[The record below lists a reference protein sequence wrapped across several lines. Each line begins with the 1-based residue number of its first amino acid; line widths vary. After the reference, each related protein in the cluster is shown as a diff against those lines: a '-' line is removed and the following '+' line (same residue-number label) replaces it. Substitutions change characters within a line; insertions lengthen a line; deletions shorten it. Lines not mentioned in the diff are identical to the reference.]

1 MKQILILQSR
11 QRPEM
16 ILGEQDEYRR
26 SLKDVDAELIFKN
39 TLDET
44 LPWNAPDA
52 ILDSAHGVI
61 FGGSGEFDFDGGRGD
76 DDPARLT
83 AHAIRDRVK
92 TFVEYLFSNNI
103 PTLGICFGHQ
113 IIGELRGAKVIND
126 TAQKKV
132 GTHEVYLNESGVA
145 DPLFKDTLR
154 SFVAQYG
161 HKDSL
166 STLPSGA
173 VVLASADN
181 CNFSALRY
189 SEKIYTVQF
198 HPELSAEDMIQK
210 LANSPGYLPE
220 GVAPESIIR
229 PSREASA
236 ILLRFVDRIVV

>member
-1 MKQILILQSR
+1 
-11 QRPEM
+11 M
-16 ILGEQDEYRR
+16 IESEQDEYTR
-26 SLKDVDAELIFKN
+26 SLSSTGAELVFKN
-39 TLDET
+39 TLDES
-44 LPWNAPDA
+44 LPWKNPQEL
-52 ILDSAHGVI
+52 LDGALGVI

-92 TFVEYLFSNNI
+92 MFIEYLFTNNI

-113 IIGELRGAKVIND
+113 IIGELRDAKVVND

-132 GTHEVYLNESGVA
+132 GTHNVILNEEGKQ
-145 DPLFKDTLR
+145 DPLLKDAPG
-154 SFVAQYG
+154 SFDAQYG

-166 STLPSGA
+166 SSLPVGG

-181 CNFSALRY
+181 CTYSIVRY
-189 SEKIYTVQF
+189 SDKIYTLQF
-198 HPELSAEDMIQK
+198 HPELNAQDVVRK

-229 PSREASA
+229 ESKDASA
-236 ILLRFVDRIVV
+236 ILPRFVGSIV